1 MAEGAE
7 VGFQEDLGKGV
18 AVEDDLLRRLR
29 SIFPNARRAEGL
41 HPQWDIEIPELGKTV
56 EVKYDPMSQ
65 KTGNVVIEYY
75 HNKPSAFS
83 VSIADYWVIVTG
95 NEEIWFSRQ
104 GILSCIL
111 SEGLEPVCFTG
122 PADRHPKW
130 VFLVPKCALARYS
143 NAALAEQP

>member
-1 MAEGAE
+1 M
-7 VGFQEDLGKGV
+7 GFQDDLKRGV

-29 SIFPNARRAEGL
+29 AIFPNAKRSEGL

-65 KTGNVVIEYY
+65 KTGNIVIEYY

-83 VSIADYWVIVTG
+83 VSIADYWVIDTG
-95 NEEIWFSRQ
+95 NGEYWFSRQ
-104 GILSCIL
+104 GILECIL

-122 PADRHPKW
+122 TTDRHPKW
-130 VFLVPKCALARYS
+130 VFLIPKCVLIRYS
-143 NAALAEQP
+143 NAVLAGQP

>member
-1 MAEGAE
+1 M
-7 VGFQEDLGKGV
+7 GFQEDLNKGV

-41 HPQWDIEIPELGKTV
+41 HPEWDIEIPELGKTV

-65 KTGNVVIEYY
+65 KTGNIVIEYY

-95 NEEIWFSRQ
+95 NEEIWFSRE

-122 PADRHPKW
+122 TTDRHPKW
-130 VFLVPKCALARYS
+130 VFLIPKCVLTQYS
-143 NAALAEQP
+143 NAALAAQP